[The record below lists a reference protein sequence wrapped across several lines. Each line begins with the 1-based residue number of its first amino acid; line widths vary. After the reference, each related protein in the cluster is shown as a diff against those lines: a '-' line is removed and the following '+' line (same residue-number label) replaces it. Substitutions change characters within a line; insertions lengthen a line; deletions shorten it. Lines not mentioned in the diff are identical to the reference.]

1 MPRRL
6 IAITGLAAT
15 ALLGFG
21 PAAFAEPPAVAT
33 AKVENFTLVDQAGAS
48 HELYKSVD
56 APAIV
61 IATQVNCVSLSRQSI
76 KTPESLKARFRQAHI
91 LQLTSSQA
99 PNPPPISHTP
109 SPPHVPSGSPTRC
122 SSC

>member
-33 AKVENFTLVDQAGAS
+33 AKVENFTLVDQAG
-48 HELYKSVD
+48 
-56 APAIV
+56 
-61 IATQVNCVSLSRQSI
+61 RQPRTRTSQ
-76 KTPESLKARFRQAHI
+76 SM
-91 LQLTSSQA
+91 LQQS
-99 PNPPPISHTP
+99 
-109 SPPHVPSGSPTRC
+109 
-122 SSC
+122 